1 MKRQFKGKAS
11 HFSVALL
18 MSLIS
23 FCSFAAIDVYEF
35 DNAAQEKRFHLLME
49 ELRCPK
55 CQNQNLE
62 DSNAGLARD
71 LKIRA
76 YNLLKE
82 GKSNQEIVAYMVE
95 RYGDFVTYRPPLRP
109 TTWLLWFGPFVILL
123 LAGFLLL
130 WRTWR
135 VSKEVPEKTEL
146 DRERLKQVLQ
156 QYEDEEPE

>member
-1 MKRQFKGKAS
+1 
-11 HFSVALL
+11 
-18 MSLIS
+18 
-23 FCSFAAIDVYEF
+23 
-35 DNAAQEKRFHLLME
+35 KRFHLLME

-71 LKIRA
+71 LKTRA
-76 YNLLKE
+76 YDLLKE
-82 GKSNQEIVAYMVE
+82 GKSNQDIVDYMVE

-156 QYEDEEPE
+156 QYEDDEPE

>member
-1 MKRQFKGKAS
+1 MKRPFKGNAS

-76 YNLLKE
+76 YNLLIE

-109 TTWLLWFGPFVILL
+109 TTWLLWFGPFVILV

>member
-1 MKRQFKGKAS
+1 
-11 HFSVALL
+11 
-18 MSLIS
+18 
-23 FCSFAAIDVYEF
+23 
-35 DNAAQEKRFHLLME
+35 ME